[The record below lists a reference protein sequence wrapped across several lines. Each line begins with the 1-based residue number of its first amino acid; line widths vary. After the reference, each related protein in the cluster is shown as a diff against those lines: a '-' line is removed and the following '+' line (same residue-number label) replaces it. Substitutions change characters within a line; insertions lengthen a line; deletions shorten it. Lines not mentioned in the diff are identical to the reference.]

1 MQAVRKSQFLSS
13 RQEGCRYF
21 YVLRTAAIFFLISL
35 AQNSANAFSCDC
47 LTAEETKAFELA
59 SITCK
64 TEMQNLQCSKLTDVD
79 PSLQE
84 DLQKCDV
91 KSVCEALT
99 QERMNATGQ
108 VSPTTVKAC
117 FWASAE
123 LVKEVWGLATSVPP
137 EIQPYLSNPFGL
149 SFLIGKKLGEN
160 LAQTTKEDWANLPQK
175 ISDATSDEN
184 IIKQSKKI
192 WSSGVDWAKDK
203 KLKLQ
208 CFNVQA
214 QQEMVCYGILSVW
227 PLTEEQRAAKIAELD
242 RQISEARRN
251 ITIKSGTINGLK
263 QADAKFLE
271 LTTARSAILRG
282 ETTFYNIQV
291 VDVSKTDNA
300 VERLVKGIRMQS
312 GGLETPIH
320 VSKLG
325 TTAEKTTSKIKLVRY
340 GGLALLGISVIDAL
354 SINTDPIESST
365 QVTGTR

>member
-1 MQAVRKSQFLSS
+1 MQIQGLGGFPMKNSIVTLLSVFLVGLVASSTYAVETEDVVMGSAGAGMTLTSFLPGKTPAKKLSYIDSLKKNNEAVASLKESGTNKGRFSS
-13 RQEGCRYF
+13 GAYK
-21 YVLRTAAIFFLISL
+21 
-35 AQNSANAFSCDC
+35 N
-47 LTAEETKAFELA
+47 KALDEVFGP
-59 SITCK
+59 
-64 TEMQNLQCSKLTDVD
+64 SKLHNG
-79 PSLQE
+79 PG
-84 DLQKCDV
+84 KY
-91 KSVCEALT
+91 
-99 QERMNATGQ
+99 Q
-108 VSPTTVKAC
+108 V
-117 FWASAE
+117 
-123 LVKEVWGLATSVPP
+123 
-137 EIQPYLSNPFGL
+137 LS
-149 SFLIGKKLGEN
+149 
-160 LAQTTKEDWANLPQK
+160 
-175 ISDATSDEN
+175 
-184 IIKQSKKI
+184 
-192 WSSGVDWAKDK
+192 
-203 KLKLQ
+203 
-208 CFNVQA
+208 
-214 QQEMVCYGILSVW
+214 